1 MQSDVIPEVEEDTGD
16 RNSAPGTYALILM
29 DIQMPVLDGYQ
40 TTQAIRSS
48 THPQAQTIPII
59 SLSADAFTEDIRR
72 AYASGMNDHVSKPIV
87 PEELFAAIT
96 RVLKTLN

>member
-1 MQSDVIPEVEEDTGD
+1 
-16 RNSAPGTYALILM
+16 
-29 DIQMPVLDGYQ
+29 MPVLDGYQ

-72 AYASGMNDHVSKPIV
+72 AYASGMNDHVSNPSFLKSYLLRSPAS
-87 PEELFAAIT
+87 LKHLT
-96 RVLKTLN
+96 KKKTLRA

>member
-1 MQSDVIPEVEEDTGD
+1 MAIIYEDALKAQLKLKNTLPVYVIAGD
-16 RNSAPGTYALILM
+16 
-29 DIQMPVLDGYQ
+29 DGYLKQ
-40 TTQAIRSS
+40 LYVDK
-48 THPQAQTIPII
+48 II

>member
-1 MQSDVIPEVEEDTGD
+1 MAWKVRFAGWPPVALTLAGM
-16 RNSAPGTYALILM
+16 APLKM